1 MITYKKGTMYFEGKN
16 VENLAERYGTPFF
29 LFSEHALRQNYRD
42 FVKFFSSGY
51 KNIRVDFSVK
61 TDYEK
66 SVLKILN
73 DEGSCAEIVAAFELK
88 LLENI
93 GFSSQRVI
101 FDGPCKV
108 DSELSYC
115 MKMGIHAFYA
125 DSLGE
130 LVRLDKLAGK
140 MGKKVNVGLRVNLD
154 IKGILN
160 DLAYRYVSKF
170 GVSYD
175 EALEGLINV
184 KNLKHIRIIA
194 LSTHMGSQVLA
205 PNSYL
210 KAVDMLTLLAK
221 KLKSAGIFI
230 SEINLGGGYPSQT
243 LIKTTLPRLI
253 FSNLGILH
261 EKKPAPLKDFGQKI
275 SQRFT
280 QRAKE
285 HNLKNIIL
293 AFQPG
298 RSISSNMGIAVTKV
312 WVVKK
317 NWVFVDVSTSS
328 IPESILFAQ
337 RRIIPVSK
345 RRGDRKRY
353 NIAGK
358 GLNSV
363 DNFAIGES
371 FPEIKEGDLMV
382 VLDAGAY
389 SISRANRFTTL
400 NPPVY
405 MIREGGTLQMVRR
418 GETFKDVL
426 GPMEF

>member
-1 MITYKKGTMYFEGKN
+1 MITYKRGKMFFAGKN
-16 VENLAERYGTPFF
+16 VEYLAKKYGTPFF
-29 LFSEHALRQNYRD
+29 LFSERALRQNYRN
-42 FVKFFSSGY
+42 FYKYFSTYY
-51 KNIRVDFSVK
+51 KKIRIDFSVK

-66 SVLKILN
+66 SVLKILK
-73 DEGSCAEIVAAFELK
+73 DEGTHAEIVAEFEFK

-93 GFSSQRVI
+93 GFPSERII

-115 MKMGIHAFYA
+115 MKKGIYAFYA
-125 DSLGE
+125 DSLEE
-130 LVRLDKLAGK
+130 LERINRLAKKLGR
-140 MGKKVNVGLRVNLD
+140 KVNVGVRVNLN

-160 DLAYRYVSKF
+160 DLAYRYVAKF
-170 GVSYD
+170 GVSYN
-175 EALEGLINV
+175 EILEGLV
-184 KNLKHIRIIA
+184 KAKNLKNIRVVA
-194 LSTHMGSQVLA
+194 LSTHMGSQILT
-205 PNSYL
+205 PKSYL

-221 KLKSAGIFI
+221 RLTSEDIDI

-253 FSNLGILH
+253 FSNLGVLH
-261 EKKPAPLKDFGQKI
+261 ENKPTRLKDFGLQI
-275 SQRFT
+275 SKRFA
-280 QRAKE
+280 RRVKE
-285 HNLKNIIL
+285 YNLKNIIL

-298 RSISSNMGIAVTKV
+298 RSISSNMGIAVAKV

-317 NWVFVDVSTSS
+317 NWAFVDVSTSS

-337 RRIIPVSK
+337 RRIIPVK
-345 RRGDRKRY
+345 KKYGVKKKY

-363 DNFAIGES
+363 DNFAIGEV
-371 FPEIKEGDLMV
+371 FPEIKEGDYV
-382 VLDAGAY
+382 AVLDAGAY

-405 MIREGGTLQMVRR
+405 MIKSDGKIELVRR
-418 GETFKDVL
+418 AENYKDVL